1 VSSTVG
7 DLVDRIF
14 REYLEPAD
22 AVESYSYLT
31 GAISSTGQTTF
42 NYEEDMFS
50 SEEEDALGAGAIVEI
65 GQELM
70 FSKSLNVVTNEVT
83 VQRGARGTTATTH
96 DAGSIVKITPA
107 FARKNVY
114 DAVSDQIKNLY
125 PTLFA
130 TETLELTAST
140 GYKLLGTHGTDGDKY
155 NYLITPLKAISQY
168 TDWQSGS
175 DETGLKYQGVAIE
188 MIDLP
193 NPFVYT
199 DDTSTQRTKTYT
211 TGPDVVHAVQFVGI
225 SAGHTVYVT
234 FKKKFVEPTNE
245 STTLASIGLETEY
258 EPIVMAGAAAQML
271 VGKDIKQIN
280 AAYITDQIS
289 VQNAPVGSSNTI
301 SSSLLRYQQLL
312 IQQARSNL
320 RSKYPEPVQLNSILY
335 PT

>member
-1 VSSTVG
+1 MSTTVG

-31 GAISSTGQTTF
+31 GAISTTTQATF

-130 TETLELTAST
+130 TETIELTAST
-140 GYKLLGTHGTDGDKY
+140 GYKLLGTHGTDGDNY

-175 DETGLKYQGVAIE
+175 DQTGLKYNGVAIE

-211 TGPDVVHAVQFVGI
+211 SGPDVVHAVQFAGI

-234 FKKKFVEPTNE
+234 FKKKFIEPTNE
-245 STTLASIGLETEY
+245 NTTLASIGLETEY

-280 AAYITDQIS
+280 ASYITDQIS

>member
-1 VSSTVG
+1 MSSTVG

-50 SEEEDALGAGAIVEI
+50 SEEEDALGAGAIIEI

-96 DAGSIVKITPA
+96 DAGSIIKITPA
-107 FARKNVY
+107 FSRKNVY

-140 GYKLLGTHGTDGDKY
+140 GYKLLGNHGSNQDTY

-211 TGPDVVHAVQFVGI
+211 SGPDVVHAVQFTGI
-225 SAGHTVYVT
+225 SAGHTVFVT
-234 FKKKFVEPTNE
+234 FKKKFIEPTNE

-271 VGKDIKQIN
+271 VGKDIKSIN
-280 AAYITDQIS
+280 ASYITDQIA